1 MCVWMDGSDLNSDL
15 VNITL
20 WRELGRV
27 ASDRSVSDHVSAC
40 CNASAYAVEVKSPQL
55 LPVGAT
61 LQVSVTGS
69 AHASAVE
76 CTGKR
81 NLQVC
86 RPWSGSAGSGAWD
99 VQDRRAGWCGHN
111 PRKKK
116 GYRSPVSRARDR
128 ESVRLL
134 AGHVKRSVHLM
145 FPHSR
150 LIPRSCASVH
160 PAPCRRPG

>member
-81 NLQVC
+81 NLWKCVGLGLAALAPAPGMC
-86 RPWSGSAGSGAWD
+86 KLD
-99 VQDRRAGWCGHN
+99 V
-111 PRKKK
+111 
-116 GYRSPVSRARDR
+116 
-128 ESVRLL
+128 L
-134 AGHVKRSVHLM
+134 AGADIILEKRRDTAVLCRA
-145 FPHSR
+145 PATGN
-150 LIPRSCASVH
+150 LCA
-160 PAPCRRPG
+160 CWRDT